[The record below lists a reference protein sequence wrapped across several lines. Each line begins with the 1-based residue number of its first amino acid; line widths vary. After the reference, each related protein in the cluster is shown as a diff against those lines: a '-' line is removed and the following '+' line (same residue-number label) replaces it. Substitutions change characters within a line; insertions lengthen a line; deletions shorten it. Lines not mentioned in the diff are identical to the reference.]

1 MSVAHGADYI
11 SFFLLEKSCTFG
23 TEIYWH
29 GILDYDN
36 RENRKYRE
44 VQDFYKKLKAIDGVC
59 NSEYKAAFAIVKDYD
74 NEWDTSVDVWHNR
87 VAGASEQGIFK
98 AAQLT
103 HTPYDIVYL
112 QEDSELTDLTK
123 YPVLFYAH
131 PVLISEERVKLLK
144 EYIEQ
149 GGTLVIGCRSGY
161 KDMNGKCVMLP
172 QPGLLAEL
180 TGTDVRDFTF
190 TSPAEDEVFAE
201 FSDKKI
207 PMPVFNDIITPLEGT
222 KTLAIYGN
230 SYYEGNP
237 ALTCHAVGKGPGITS
252 GGNFQ

>member
-1 MSVAHGADYI
+1 M
-11 SFFLLEKSCTFG
+11 
-23 TEIYWH
+23 
-29 GILDYDN
+29 
-36 RENRKYRE
+36 
-44 VQDFYKKLKAIDGVC
+44 
-59 NSEYKAAFAIVKDYD
+59 
-74 NEWDTSVDVWHNR
+74 
-87 VAGASEQGIFK
+87 
-98 AAQLT
+98 
-103 HTPYDIVYL
+103 
-112 QEDSELTDLTK
+112 
-123 YPVLFYAH
+123 
-131 PVLISEERVKLLK
+131 
-144 EYIEQ
+144 
-149 GGTLVIGCRSGY
+149 VIGCRSGY

-237 ALTCHAVGKGPGITS
+237 ALTCHAVGKGQVLHLGATFNKKNTEALFDYLKIKEPFKEYIEAPETAEVIMREKDGEKYIFVLNYQAEKIEYTLQKPMIALYDKTEAT
-252 GGNFQ
+252 GRCTLPAFGTAVYKVIE